1 MINLKPSLSI
11 RTLQRCFLAILTSLA
26 LTAVMFAISRNTLGD
41 AVIVLLYLLPI
52 SYSTTHWGQAAGVCA
67 AVVSALCF
75 DFFFIPPF
83 YTFTV
88 GSIEGWMVLV
98 IFLAVA
104 ILIIGRIQFGLSR
117 AEQREREAIFMY
129 ELTSTLAGLRDTE
142 SVSRTLAGQIQ
153 QLFQA
158 RLVRV
163 SVYSEGATQTVSV
176 PADLEIAGKPD
187 LVLPIMGAKELE
199 GEVCIWKGMASL
211 PPLEHRLFQNFAVQ
225 GAFALE
231 RVRAFEIQVK
241 A

>member
-1 MINLKPSLSI
+1 MNIRKPSVSVRI
-11 RTLQRCFLAILTSLA
+11 LQRCFLAIIASLA
-26 LTAVMFAISRNTLGD
+26 TTAIMVAIGRNTLGD
-41 AVIVLLYLLPI
+41 AVIALLYLLPI
-52 SYSTTHWGQAAGVCA
+52 SYSTTHWGQAAGICS
-67 AVVSALCF
+67 AVVSAFGF

-83 YTFTV
+83 NTFTI
-88 GSIEGWMVLV
+88 GSIEGWFVLI
-98 IFLAVA
+98 IFLIVA
-104 ILIIGRIQFGLSR
+104 ILIVGRIQYGLSK

-129 ELTSTLAGLRDTE
+129 ELTSALAGLRDTE

-163 SVYSEGATQTVSV
+163 SVYSEGATHTVSI

-199 GEVCIWKGMASL
+199 GEVSIWKGMTPL
-211 PPLEHRLFQNFAVQ
+211 PPLEHRLFHNFAIQ

-231 RVRAFEIQVK
+231 RARTFENN
-241 A
+241 